1 MAAQTPTPAGGENR
15 IEAWLVLRPRVEGE
29 ALGISDLG
37 SRPPLLRNHLGPEEL
52 ERLRGAR
59 REELERAVGWARSH
73 GLEVVETSL
82 RDRRVRIS
90 GTEGEVRALL
100 GPGLGAPGD
109 LEPPVELRDSVV
121 AVLGLGPTPFAR
133 SHFRPFPLP
142 DLPLPE
148 AAPLSFSPP
157 EVGSLYQFPAV
168 PSSGLGCLGLVEL
181 GGGYEASSLAA
192 YFTQLGLPVPQVA
205 NVPVMGGANLPS
217 GDPQGPDGEVTLDIE
232 VAGALAPGARIAAYF
247 APNTD
252 QGFLAAI
259 QAATHDLV
267 ARPQVLS
274 ISWGGPEPGWPPG
287 VRTAF
292 EHAFEDAALAG
303 ITVCVAAGDSG
314 SSDGMTDGLA
324 HVDYPAASPLVLAC
338 GGTRL
343 STAGGRISSEVV
355 WNDLPAGGA
364 TGGGVSRA
372 IPLPAWQSGAG
383 VPPDVDPGRFRGRGV
398 PDVAGNADPET
409 GYRVLVDGQAAVF
422 GGTSAVAPLW
432 GALLLVCSAQ
442 LGRRL
447 GFLNPLIYSQIS
459 AEGAFRDITQGDNG
473 AYLAGVGWD
482 ACSGWGSPVGGALLQ
497 ALRG

>member
-1 MAAQTPTPAGGENR
+1 MAAELPAPAGTDNEV
-15 IEAWLVLRPRVEGE
+15 EVWFVLRPREEG
-29 ALGISDLG
+29 ASLGIPHLG
-37 SRPPLLRNHLGPEEL
+37 SLPPLLRDHLEPEEL
-52 ERLRGAR
+52 EHRRGAR
-59 REELERAVGWARSH
+59 TEELDRAAAWARSH
-73 GLEVVETSL
+73 GLQVVGASL
-82 RDRRVRIS
+82 LDRRVRIS
-90 GTEGEVRALL
+90 GSEGEIRALL
-100 GPGLGAPGD
+100 GRGVGGTGG
-109 LEPPVELRDSVV
+109 LEPPEELRDAVV
-121 AVLGLGPTPFAR
+121 AVLGLGTTPFAR
-133 SHFRPFPLP
+133 PHFRPFPLP

-148 AAPLSFSPP
+148 AAPLSFTAP
-157 EVGSLYQFPAV
+157 EIAALYQFPAA
-168 PSSGLGCLGLVEL
+168 PASGLGCLGLIEL
-181 GGGYEASSLAA
+181 GGGYEPSSLAA
-192 YFTQLGLPVPQVA
+192 YFTGLGLPVPQVA
-205 NVPVMGGANLPS
+205 TVPVLGSGNLPT

-232 VAGALAPGARIAAYF
+232 VAGALVPGARIAAYF

-259 QAATHDLV
+259 QAATHDL
-267 ARPQVLS
+267 ANRPQVLS

-287 VRTAF
+287 VRAAF
-292 EHAFEDAALAG
+292 EHAFEDAALVG

-343 STAGGRISSEVV
+343 LAAGGGISSEVV

-372 IPLPAWQSGAG
+372 IPLPSWQSGAG

-398 PDVAGNADPET
+398 PDVAGCADPET

-432 GALLLVCSAQ
+432 GALVLVCSAQ

-447 GFLNPLIYSQIS
+447 GLLNPLLYSRAS
-459 AEGAFRDITQGDNG
+459 AEGAFRDITRGDNG
-473 AYLAGVGWD
+473 AYRAKVGWD
-482 ACSGWGSPVGGALLQ
+482 PCTGWGSPVGAALLR
-497 ALRG
+497 ALGA